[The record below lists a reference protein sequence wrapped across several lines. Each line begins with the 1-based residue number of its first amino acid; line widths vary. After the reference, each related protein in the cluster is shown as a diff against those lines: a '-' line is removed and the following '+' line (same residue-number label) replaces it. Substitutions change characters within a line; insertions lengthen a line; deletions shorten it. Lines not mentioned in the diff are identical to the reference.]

1 MICPETTI
9 TSAWTHCLRDVGS
22 ALLDAAPLHSV
33 ESASPSLMTSGG
45 LGLKE
50 GNINN
55 ESFQGRREE
64 EWKMQILSHDRQ
76 LVDMY

>member
-1 MICPETTI
+1 
-9 TSAWTHCLRDVGS
+9 
-22 ALLDAAPLHSV
+22 
-33 ESASPSLMTSGG
+33 MTSGG

-55 ESFQGRREE
+55 ESFQGRHEE
-64 EWKMQILSHDRQ
+64 EWKMQILSHDKQ